1 MIVTGA
7 QIRAARALLGWTRA
21 ELATAATLHRNAVAY
36 WERRA
41 TIPTG
46 HYREP
51 HACRHIRKALL
62 VAGVEIFMDPAPG
75 VRLVLG
81 HNNADARTGARARVM
96 GC

>member
-21 ELATAATLHRNAVAY
+21 ELATAANLHRNAVAY
-36 WERRA
+36 WELRA

-51 HACRHIRKALL
+51 HACRLIRKALL
-62 VAGVEIFMDPAPG
+62 VAGVEIFMAPPG

-81 HNNADARTGARARVM
+81 HNNADVRTGARDRVM
-96 GC
+96 GS

>member
-21 ELATAATLHRNAVAY
+21 ELATAANLHRNAVAY
-36 WERRA
+36 WERRG

-51 HACRHIRKALL
+51 HACRHIQKALL
-62 VAGVEIFMDPAPG
+62 VAGVEIFVSPTPG

-81 HNNADARTGARARVM
+81 HNNAAEGAGARARVM
-96 GC
+96 GS

>member
-1 MIVTGA
+1 MLVTGA

-21 ELATAATLHRNAVAY
+21 ELATAANLHRNAVAY

-41 TIPTG
+41 AIPTG

-51 HACRHIRKALL
+51 HACRNMRKALL
-62 VAGVEIFMDPAPG
+62 VAGVEIFMAPAPG

-81 HNNADARTGARARVM
+81 HNNAAVRTGAHARVM
-96 GC
+96 GS

>member
-21 ELATAATLHRNAVAY
+21 ELATAANLHRNAVAY

-51 HACRHIRKALL
+51 HACRLIRKALL
-62 VAGVEIFMDPAPG
+62 VAGVEIFMAPAPG

-81 HNNADARTGARARVM
+81 HNNADVRTGAHARVM